1 MIRRKVVEKIQKKMA
16 VKKVAFWQ
24 CQQKEYTMKPPLP
37 EETQKLHHQKKQSA
51 LSSKN
56 RKIYSVSK

>member
-37 EETQKLHHQKKQSA
+37 EETQKLHHQKKAISIE
-51 LSSKN
+51 LK
-56 RKIYSVSK
+56 K